1 MALEASGRRFC
12 KAVHIESG
20 RTVTRRI
27 HTMMVQAADGRL
39 HKVDGKNLPD
49 SISLY
54 SGVPYEGGH
63 LAEVLLNPKKV
74 KASLVLSTSGWIS
87 KRDVFYLVL
96 GMFSWHVISR
106 LAEATAHALM

>member
-12 KAVHIESG
+12 KVMHIENG
-20 RTVTRRI
+20 RSVTRRI

-39 HKVDGKNLPD
+39 HNVEGKNLPD
-49 SISLY
+49 SISLF
-54 SGVPYEGGH
+54 SGVPYSGAH

-87 KRDVFYLVL
+87 RRDVFFLVL
-96 GMFSWHVISR
+96 GFFLFHVIST
-106 LAEATAHALM
+106 LGEATAFALM